1 MHDQITFVVNGKVLR
16 LSRGDVESCTRG
28 LSPEPIRR
36 LAVKVSG
43 TTYPVKQV
51 FEAATG
57 LDRLDFTSAVARRN
71 LGRLGFVLVRVD
83 G

>member
-1 MHDQITFVVNGKVLR
+1 MSEEITFVVNGKMLR
-16 LSRGDVESCTRG
+16 LSRRDVESCLRG
-28 LSPEPIRR
+28 VSPDPIQRH
-36 LAVKVSG
+36 AVEVGG

-71 LGRLGFVLVRVD
+71 LARLGFVLLRV
-83 G
+83 GG